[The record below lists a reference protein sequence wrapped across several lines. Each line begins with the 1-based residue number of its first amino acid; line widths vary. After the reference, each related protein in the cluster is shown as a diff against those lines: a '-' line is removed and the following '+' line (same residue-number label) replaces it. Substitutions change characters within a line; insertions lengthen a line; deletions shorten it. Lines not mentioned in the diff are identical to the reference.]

1 MAHLARAVA
10 LLLLAPRDEPHDRTL
25 IAPVTSLMTSGF
37 RSQIPLFALSVPSIG
52 AVGGPFRLPGKHEA
66 YVVRGSMD
74 EDYFFKLF
82 QVILRDNPPSL
93 ECMLIASE
101 CLLIA
106 SLIR

>member
-1 MAHLARAVA
+1 
-10 LLLLAPRDEPHDRTL
+10 
-25 IAPVTSLMTSGF
+25 MTSGF